1 MPCSPCAAWVSDRLA
16 RTLSSTNDRI
26 DDLDHPQ
33 RQALAGRAE
42 GQALGWRPGM
52 VNAERSFRRIKSC
65 KDMPV
70 LVAALACHTKEVS
83 VQRDLGDRQADQSGV
98 ADVGRAA
105 GSTRGPQQIVHK
117 ALQCDDEVVETGVHE
132 ASLEVDI
139 ARATPS
145 LGGLVS
151 SVTPRHPI
159 RIRSFI

>member
-1 MPCSPCAAWVSDRLA
+1 
-16 RTLSSTNDRI
+16 
-26 DDLDHPQ
+26 
-33 RQALAGRAE
+33 
-42 GQALGWRPGM
+42 M

-132 ASLEVDI
+132 ASLESTSLEQRQVSAASSHLLRLDTLS
-139 ARATPS
+139 AYGRSSSRPRAGRVRPMT
-145 LGGLVS
+145 LRG
-151 SVTPRHPI
+151 
-159 RIRSFI
+159 

>member
-1 MPCSPCAAWVSDRLA
+1 MISIIRNVKRWRGGQRVRRWVAA
-16 RTLSSTNDRI
+16 
-26 DDLDHPQ
+26 
-33 RQALAGRAE
+33 
-42 GQALGWRPGM
+42 GM

-132 ASLEVDI
+132 ASLEVDV